1 MIAGANETE
10 YNGTFAITA
19 TGSNTFTYTVTG
31 TPATPAT
38 GTITASRGF
47 PTPLTLAI
55 ADLRSDTD
63 LRETIVGL
71 VAYEKN
77 AGVMSAVSAARA
89 LADVVTDYTS
99 LNGSDWIS
107 PNANVG
113 AIAASS
119 GALTGATLRE
129 RALNAGAALRR
140 FFEPLAAAMLSLF
153 SAADF
158 LAGEAENQLFAQ
170 HPVFGDIVN
179 KVTST
184 MVLLPPSG
192 AIAGVYAAVD
202 RTRGVWKA
210 PANVSL
216 ADVSGVAVKVN
227 DQAQEDLNVTST
239 GKSVNAIR
247 VFAGK
252 GCLVWGARTLA
263 GNDNEWRYVP
273 VRRFFNMAEE
283 SIKKATEPFV
293 FEPNDRGTWVRVRAM
308 IENFL
313 TVQWRQGALAG
324 AVPAQAFFVKVGL
337 GETMTSQDILE
348 GRMIVEVGM
357 AAVRPAEFIV
367 LRFSHKMQTS

>member
-1 MIAGANETE
+1 
-10 YNGTFAITA
+10 
-19 TGSNTFTYTVTG
+19 V
-31 TPATPAT
+31 
-38 GTITASRGF
+38 
-47 PTPLTLAI
+47 
-55 ADLRSDTD
+55 
-63 LRETIVGL
+63 
-71 VAYEKN
+71 
-77 AGVMSAVSAARA
+77 
-89 LADVVTDYTS
+89 
-99 LNGSDWIS
+99 
-107 PNANVG
+107 
-113 AIAASS
+113 
-119 GALTGATLRE
+119 
-129 RALNAGAALRR
+129 
-140 FFEPLAAAMLSLF
+140 LSLF

-158 LAGEAENQLFAQ
+158 LAGEAEGQLFAH
-170 HPVFGDIVN
+170 HPVFANILSQ
-179 KVTST
+179 VTGT
-184 MVLLPPSG
+184 MVMLPPSG
-192 AIAGVYAAVD
+192 AVAGIYAAVD
-202 RTRGVWKA
+202 RNRGVWKA

-227 DQAQEDLNVTST
+227 DQIQEDLNVTGT

-313 TVQWRQGALAG
+313 TVEWRQGALAG

-337 GETMTSQDILE
+337 GETMTSEDILE

-357 AAVRPAEFIV
+357 AVVRPAEFII
-367 LRFSHKMQTS
+367 LRFAHKMQTS